1 MIINLNKASSRSLG
15 VAQSLVGKL
24 INEQVVYSKS
34 VVLTGEADALRTEN
48 GHWCFMDS
56 LRLLVRV
63 VGQLTICLPTG
74 FSELENEAKRFCSE
88 AWLREML
95 KEKRTICS
103 IVSEVGLQRLG
114 VNSEKGFRPSVPF
127 VATAAAAMVVAA
139 ALKALLFS
147 DNLYSQRFTI
157 GNLFLGPQASIKT
170 NRYAEVSCIC
180 VKRRSLINSISQS
193 RKQNRTSQ
201 FVAI

>member
-1 MIINLNKASSRSLG
+1 MLFRSDP
-15 VAQSLVGKL
+15 VKH
-24 INEQVVYSKS
+24 E
-34 VVLTGEADALRTEN
+34 
-48 GHWCFMDS
+48 
-56 LRLLVRV
+56 
-63 VGQLTICLPTG
+63 
-74 FSELENEAKRFCSE
+74 
-88 AWLREML
+88 WLREML

-114 VNSEKGFRPSVPF
+114 VNSEEGFRPSVPF

-139 ALKALLFS
+139 ALKALLFP